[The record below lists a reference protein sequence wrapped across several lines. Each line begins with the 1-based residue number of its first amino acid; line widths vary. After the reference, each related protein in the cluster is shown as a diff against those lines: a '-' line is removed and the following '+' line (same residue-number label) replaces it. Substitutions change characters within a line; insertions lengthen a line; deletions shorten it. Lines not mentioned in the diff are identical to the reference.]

1 MARPKAYNETAMLD
15 RAMEVFWAR
24 GFDGT
29 SIQNLVG
36 KTGVNRGSLY
46 GAYPDKRALFLASI
60 RRYLDLV
67 VEDNVRRL
75 LAVEP
80 AGDAVRQFFLQLVEA
95 PQERLRR
102 GCLLTNSAVELGME
116 DAQVAA
122 LIRGAFRRV
131 EQVFCARLVEAKRV
145 GQLTDGVQPEAL
157 ARLLITVLQGIRVM
171 SRVGADRVA
180 MRDAVKS
187 ALSGI
192 KTAATHAYASGR
204 GAARHSGHLKSGRTR
219 RARAKQVVPVR

>member
-1 MARPKAYNETAMLD
+1 MARPKAYDGTAMLD

-60 RRYLDLV
+60 RRYLELV

-95 PQERLRR
+95 PPERLRR

-204 GAARHSGHLKSGRTR
+204 GAARHSGHSKSGRTR

>member
-1 MARPKAYNETAMLD
+1 LARPKAYDETAMLD

-80 AGDAVRQFFLQLVEA
+80 AGEAIRQFFLGLVEA
-95 PQERLRR
+95 PPERLRR

-204 GAARHSGHLKSGRTR
+204 GAARHPGHLKRSRTR
-219 RARAKQVVPVR
+219 RARGKQMAPVR

>member
-1 MARPKAYNETAMLD
+1 MARPKAYDETAMLD

-80 AGDAVRQFFLQLVEA
+80 AGEAIRQFFLGLVEA
-95 PQERLRR
+95 PLERLRR

-192 KTAATHAYASGR
+192 KTAATHAYASDR
-204 GAARHSGHLKSGRTR
+204 GAARHSGHSKRGRTR
-219 RARAKQVVPVR
+219 RARAKQVAPAR

>member
-1 MARPKAYNETAMLD
+1 LARPKAYDETAMLD

-80 AGDAVRQFFLQLVEA
+80 AGEAIRQFFLGLVEA
-95 PQERLRR
+95 PLERLRR

-192 KTAATHAYASGR
+192 KTAATHAYASDR
-204 GAARHSGHLKSGRTR
+204 GAARHSGHSKRGRTR
-219 RARAKQVVPVR
+219 RARAKQMAPAR

>member
-1 MARPKAYNETAMLD
+1 MARPKAYDETAMLD

-80 AGDAVRQFFLQLVEA
+80 AGEAIRQFFLGLVEA
-95 PQERLRR
+95 PPERLRR

-192 KTAATHAYASGR
+192 KTAATHAYASDR
-204 GAARHSGHLKSGRTR
+204 GAARHSGHSKRGRTR
-219 RARAKQVVPVR
+219 RARAKQMAPAR

>member
-1 MARPKAYNETAMLD
+1 MARPKAYDETAMLD

-46 GAYPDKRALFLASI
+46 GAYPDKRALFVASI

-95 PQERLRR
+95 PPERLRR

-171 SRVGADRVA
+171 SRVGVDRAA

-219 RARAKQVVPVR
+219 RARAKQGAPVR

>member
-1 MARPKAYNETAMLD
+1 LARPKAYDETAMLD

-95 PQERLRR
+95 PPARLRR

-171 SRVGADRVA
+171 SRVGADRGA

-204 GAARHSGHLKSGRTR
+204 GASRHSGHLKSGRTR
-219 RARAKQVVPVR
+219 RARAKQVAPVR